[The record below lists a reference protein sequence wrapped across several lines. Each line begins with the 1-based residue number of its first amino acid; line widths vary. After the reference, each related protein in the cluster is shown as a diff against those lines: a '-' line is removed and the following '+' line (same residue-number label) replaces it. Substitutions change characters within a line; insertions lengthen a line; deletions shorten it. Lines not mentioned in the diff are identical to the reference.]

1 MVLLQHRGR
10 LLLLV
15 LAYFSSS
22 CCCCYSTMTLVHAFY
37 YHQPQHQYQHSIA
50 KSTSSSSS
58 LPKTIRQPFSF
69 VRCDPIFS
77 SSSTTTTTT
86 TNKSSSSGGSS
97 SSSKRSCRRDFYSD
111 YYSTQTV
118 VVVSPSLRSPLQLQR
133 LQYQTKRC
141 FATRLASSS
150 SSSSSSLNLSSN
162 NYYSMI
168 SKPRTSERPVVVYG
182 LILIHLVVFIT
193 DKVVALGS
201 GRYNN
206 NYTICRKYLY
216 LTHWRWQW
224 RWWWQPLTTCFCH
237 ANRTHLSQNMFLL
250 LLFGRSVEDDLGGR
264 GLLLSYCICGS
275 FASLVSLAVLVPT
288 YTTIS
293 IGASGAVFGL
303 FAISV
308 LNKLLLSVLFDWRK
322 IVELFVLG
330 EFVVKQLATELT
342 TTVGSFG
349 GTAIVRPG
357 GVNHVAHIAGA
368 TAGALIVLGMRM
380 TVARFERRKPTRRG
394 PIIL

>member
-1 MVLLQHRGR
+1 
-10 LLLLV
+10 
-15 LAYFSSS
+15 
-22 CCCCYSTMTLVHAFY
+22 
-37 YHQPQHQYQHSIA
+37 
-50 KSTSSSSS
+50 
-58 LPKTIRQPFSF
+58 
-69 VRCDPIFS
+69 
-77 SSSTTTTTT
+77 
-86 TNKSSSSGGSS
+86 
-97 SSSKRSCRRDFYSD
+97 
-111 YYSTQTV
+111 
-118 VVVSPSLRSPLQLQR
+118 
-133 LQYQTKRC
+133 
-141 FATRLASSS
+141 
-150 SSSSSSLNLSSN
+150 
-162 NYYSMI
+162 
-168 SKPRTSERPVVVYG
+168 
-182 LILIHLVVFIT
+182 
-193 DKVVALGS
+193 
-201 GRYNN
+201 
-206 NYTICRKYLY
+206 
-216 LTHWRWQW
+216 
-224 RWWWQPLTTCFCH
+224 
-237 ANRTHLSQNMFLL
+237 
-250 LLFGRSVEDDLGGR
+250 
-264 GLLLSYCICGS
+264 
-275 FASLVSLAVLVPT
+275 LAVLVPT